1 MCIIMWTY
9 ILLLTG
15 PERPGIVIAHPGQ
28 NVELLCTVTPS
39 GSQTAAWIINNVVY
53 TVGQLHN
60 GILTGYNTNGNNLI
74 VENIMMNDTR
84 NGTEYTCGTLPS
96 TVSNPTVAD
105 IINESDPFTLY
116 VAGE

>member
-1 MCIIMWTY
+1 
-9 ILLLTG
+9 
-15 PERPGIVIAHPGQ
+15 
-28 NVELLCTVTPS
+28 
-39 GSQTAAWIINNVVY
+39 
-53 TVGQLHN
+53 
-60 GILTGYNTNGNNLI
+60 
-74 VENIMMNDTR
+74 MNDDR